1 MIEME
6 NGMLVRSMNKRH
18 RIFRVEDL
26 KQFPDSTVILIED
39 HNNLEDMTSDIS
51 LEVDEDGD
59 LLIGPY
65 RRSTDQL

>member
-1 MIEME
+1 
-6 NGMLVRSMNKRH
+6 MLVRSMNKRH

-59 LLIGPY
+59 LLIRPY